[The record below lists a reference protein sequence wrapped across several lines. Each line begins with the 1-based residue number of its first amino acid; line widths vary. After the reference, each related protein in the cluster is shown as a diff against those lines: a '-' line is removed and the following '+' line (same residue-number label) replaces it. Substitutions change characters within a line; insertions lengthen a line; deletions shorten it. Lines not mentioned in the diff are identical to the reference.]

1 MGCTDTNDD
10 LKNDP
15 QKVIPFSELN
25 ESLKGEEEP
34 KINGEIFIKDKDTFD
49 TLSNLL
55 GILQVASYKSKDK
68 IFDDEADYWLPVDQY
83 IGGIEIRDTTPSL
96 FKIFL

>member
-1 MGCTDTNDD
+1 MMIS
-10 LKNDP
+10 KNNP

-49 TLSNLL
+49 TFVESSWYFARF
-55 GILQVASYKSKDK
+55 ASYKSKDK
-68 IFDDEADYWLPVDQY
+68 IFDDEVDYWLPVD
-83 IGGIEIRDTTPSL
+83 
-96 FKIFL
+96 